1 MKKSKERII
10 REICK
15 KVLAKVTSSEKEKEE
30 ILQFSKNLAEKL
42 TEKLQSSGI
51 KARARVQGSVAKDTW
66 LAGDKDIDM
75 FILLS
80 KTYTKEIFLRVLD
93 IVKILVGEKYLE
105 AYAEHPYIQA
115 EVEGY
120 TIDFVPCY
128 KIEKTEKAISSVDR
142 TPLHTSYMKK
152 HLDQQ
157 TKNEVRLLKQFMR
170 GIDTYGADIRVGGF
184 SGYLC
189 ELLTLHYGSFVET
202 LRSIADWRGRRV
214 IDHEGHYR
222 KRESEVKKIFEETLV
237 VVDPVDR
244 ERNVAAAVRKEKLGE
259 FVVAAREFLKSPH
272 LRFFYPA
279 EVKAFDTE
287 KLVQAITTRGSTIVL
302 VKFGRVKAV
311 PDIFWGQIYKS
322 QRSLRKMLQQHD
334 FNILR
339 ECAWSDENINMLI
352 FEVEHGLLP
361 PIKKHLGPPIE
372 KRVECEKF
380 LQKHHEAPRTISG
393 PRVERGR
400 WVVEIQRKYTDI
412 VDLLDEKLKDGG
424 RRIGV
429 ANLISQAITN
439 TFEILVD
446 KEVLGLYSASP
457 EFAKFLTEYLEGKPR
472 WLR

>member
-1 MKKSKERII
+1 MKKNKERII

-15 KVLAKVTSSEKEKEE
+15 KVLTKVTSSEKEKEE

-66 LAGDKDIDM
+66 LAGEKDIDM

-80 KTYTKEIFLRVLD
+80 KTYTKEVFLRVLD

-128 KIEKTEKAISSVDR
+128 KIRKAEKVITSVDR

-152 HLDQQ
+152 NLDQL

-170 GIDTYGADIRVGGF
+170 GIDTYGADIKVGGF

-189 ELLTLHYGSFVET
+189 ELLTLHYGSFIET
-202 LRSIADWRGRRV
+202 LRSIADWRGKRV

-222 KRESEVKKIFEETLV
+222 ERESEVKKIFEETLV
-237 VVDPVDR
+237 VVDPVDKG
-244 ERNVAAAVRKEKLGE
+244 RNVAAAVRKEKLGE
-259 FVVAAREFLKSPH
+259 FVVAAREFLKNPQ

-302 VKFGRVKAV
+302 VKFGRVKTV
-311 PDIFWGQIYKS
+311 PDIFWGQLYKS

-339 ECAWSDENINMLI
+339 ECAWSDEDFNILI
-352 FEVEHGLLP
+352 FEMENGLLP

-372 KRVECEKF
+372 KRLECENF
-380 LQKHHEAPRTISG
+380 LRKYHEVPRTISG
-393 PRVERGR
+393 PRVEGGR

-412 VDLLDEKLKDGG
+412 VDLLDVKLKDGG
-424 RRIGV
+424 KRIGV

-439 TFEILVD
+439 SFEILVN
-446 KEVLGLYSASP
+446 KEVLRLYSANLD
-457 EFAKFLTEYLEGKPR
+457 FAKFLTEYLEGKPR

>member
-1 MKKSKERII
+1 MKNKERII
-10 REICK
+10 KEICK
-15 KVLAKVTSSEKEKEE
+15 KVLTKITSSEKDREE

-42 TEKLQSSGI
+42 TERLQSSGI

-66 LAGDKDIDM
+66 LAGEKDIDM

-80 KTYTKEIFLRVLD
+80 KRYTKEIFLRVLD
-93 IVKILVGEKYLE
+93 IVKIFVGEKYLE

-128 KIEKTEKAISSVDR
+128 KIGKAEKAITSVDR
-142 TPLHTSYMKK
+142 TPLHTTYMKK
-152 HLDQQ
+152 YLNQQ
-157 TKNEVRLLKQFMR
+157 TKDEVRLLKQFMR
-170 GIDTYGADIRVGGF
+170 GIDTYGADIKVGGF

-189 ELLTLHYGSFVET
+189 ELLILHYGSFVET
-202 LRSIADWRGRRV
+202 LRSIADWRGKRV

-222 KRESEVKKIFEETLV
+222 ERESEVTKIFKETLI
-237 VVDPVDR
+237 VVDPVDKK
-244 ERNVAAAVRKEKLGE
+244 RNVAAAVRKERLDE
-259 FVVAAREFLKSPH
+259 FVVAVREFLKNPH

-311 PDIFWGQIYKS
+311 PDIFWGQLYKS

-339 ECAWSDENINMLI
+339 ECAWSDEDLNMLI

-372 KRVECEKF
+372 KRVECENF
-380 LQKHHEAPRTISG
+380 LRKHHEAPGTISG
-393 PRVERGR
+393 PRIEGGR

-429 ANLISQAITN
+429 ADLISQAITN
-439 TFEILVD
+439 TLEILVD
-446 KEVLGLYSASP
+446 KEVLGLYSTNLA
-457 EFAKFLTEYLEGKPR
+457 FAKFLTEYLEGKPR